1 MADTAEMT
9 RRAQIAARGKPYRPR
24 YSQQDVIDFA
34 NESGMSK
41 EVTESLLGMDPR
53 KRDQIINMS
62 KETMTQDTSGA
73 DLRAIMMAEE
83 PATKKRKGGPIHKKA
98 EMMGGGMYKGK
109 KHSYAGGGMVKDMK
123 LMRSK

>member
-62 KETMTQDTSGA
+62 KETTQDPSGA
-73 DLRAIMMAEE
+73 DLRAIMMEKE

-123 LMRSK
+123 LMRTK